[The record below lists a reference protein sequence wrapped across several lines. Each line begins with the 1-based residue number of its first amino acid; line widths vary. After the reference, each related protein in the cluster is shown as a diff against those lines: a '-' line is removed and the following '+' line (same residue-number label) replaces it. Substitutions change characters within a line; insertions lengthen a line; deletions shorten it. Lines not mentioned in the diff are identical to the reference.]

1 MNLGDKIQFITVYKY
16 LPCLMTIEIFLVF
29 ILKFMA
35 SCFLFIFHLE
45 FIWMC
50 GIFFGGGDT
59 YRKCTGNTKVFKCKR
74 VKKKPYSPH
83 LSSEI
88 RSDQS
93 LQHFVT
99 PMKRSTPGLPV
110 HHQLPEFTQTHVHR
124 VSDAIQPSHPLSSS
138 SPPAPNPSQHQ
149 SLFQ

>member
-50 GIFFGGGDT
+50 GIFGGGIHT
-59 YRKCTGNTKVFKCKR
+59 ESAQVIQKYLN
-74 VKKKPYSPH
+74 VK
-83 LSSEI
+83 E
-88 RSDQS
+88 
-93 LQHFVT
+93 
-99 PMKRSTPGLPV
+99 
-110 HHQLPEFTQTHVHR
+110 
-124 VSDAIQPSHPLSSS
+124 
-138 SPPAPNPSQHQ
+138 
-149 SLFQ
+149 

>member
-50 GIFFGGGDT
+50 GIFFGVGVHT
-59 YRKCTGNTKVFKCKR
+59 ESAQVIQKYLN
-74 VKKKPYSPH
+74 VK
-83 LSSEI
+83 E
-88 RSDQS
+88 
-93 LQHFVT
+93 
-99 PMKRSTPGLPV
+99 
-110 HHQLPEFTQTHVHR
+110 
-124 VSDAIQPSHPLSSS
+124 
-138 SPPAPNPSQHQ
+138 
-149 SLFQ
+149 

>member
-16 LPCLMTIEIFLVF
+16 LPCLMTIEILLVF

-50 GIFFGGGDT
+50 GIFFWGGGT
-59 YRKCTGNTKVFKCKR
+59 YGKCTGNTKVFKCKR
-74 VKKKPYSPH
+74 VKKKPYSHH

-88 RSDQS
+88 RSDQLLS
-93 LQHFVT
+93 RVRHFAT
-99 PMKRSTPGLPV
+99 P
-110 HHQLPEFTQTHVHR
+110 
-124 VSDAIQPSHPLSSS
+124 
-138 SPPAPNPSQHQ
+138 
-149 SLFQ
+149 